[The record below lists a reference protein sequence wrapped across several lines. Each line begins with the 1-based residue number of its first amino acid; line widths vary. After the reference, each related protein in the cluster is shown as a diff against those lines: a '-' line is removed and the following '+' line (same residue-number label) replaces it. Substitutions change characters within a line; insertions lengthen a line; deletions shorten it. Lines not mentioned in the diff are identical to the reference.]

1 MPDIVLSKSTA
12 KAWEL
17 ESPLL
22 HQLSDSQI
30 TLYKGLA
37 FKGLL
42 FTAVLIIGDDANS
55 WGCVSRLYMGI
66 SYNGSTTLFQS
77 VRGGSVPLIPSTCLT
92 S

>member
-1 MPDIVLSKSTA
+1 M
-12 KAWEL
+12 L

-42 FTAVLIIGDDANS
+42 FTVAPVIGDDANS
-55 WGCVSRLYMGI
+55 
-66 SYNGSTTLFQS
+66 
-77 VRGGSVPLIPSTCLT
+77 
-92 S
+92 